1 MKAFETPFRGQGVG
15 SRGQKI
21 RRLRDIMEKRLI
33 IAIDGYSSC
42 GKSTFARLI
51 AKELNYIFIDSG
63 AMYRAV
69 TLFCMRGKYINNAG
83 LNTPAILSELNN
95 IHIDFVFNPDINEYE
110 TFLNSENVEKE
121 IRNMAVTAHVSRIS
135 QIPEVRARMVELQR
149 QIGVSKGIVMDGRD
163 IGTVVFPDADIKIFM
178 TASVDIRA
186 KRRLDELKERGIAI
200 EFEEVKRTII
210 ARDIADENRDISPLR
225 RANDALLLDN
235 SRMTVGEQMIWVN
248 KIIEEKINGS

>member
-1 MKAFETPFRGQGVG
+1 
-15 SRGQKI
+15 
-21 RRLRDIMEKRLI
+21 MEKKLI

-69 TLFCMRGKYINNAG
+69 TLFCMRRNYISITW
-83 LNTPAILSELNN
+83 LNIPGILSELKD
-95 IHIDFVFNPDINEYE
+95 IHIDFVFNPAINEYE

-121 IRNMAVTAHVSRIS
+121 IRSMEVTGHVSRIS
-135 QIPEVRARMVELQR
+135 QIPELRARMVELQR
-149 QIGVSKGIVMDGRD
+149 HIGVSKGIVMDGRD

-186 KRRLDELKERGIAI
+186 KRRHNELKNKGVII
-200 EFEEVKRTII
+200 DFEEIKRTII

-225 RANDALLLDN
+225 RADDAIILDN
-235 SRMTVGEQMIWVN
+235 SRMTVEEQLLWI
-248 KIIEEKINGS
+248 KEIIEKKRNGS

>member
-1 MKAFETPFRGQGVG
+1 MGGWGVI
-15 SRGQKI
+15 K
-21 RRLRDIMEKRLI
+21 MEKRLI

-69 TLFCMRGKYINNAG
+69 TLYCMRRSFISNVG
-83 LNTPAILSELNN
+83 LNTPGILSELKD

-135 QIPEVRARMVELQR
+135 QIPEVRARLVELQR
-149 QIGVSKGIVMDGRD
+149 QIGITKGIVMDGRD

-186 KRRLDELKERGIAI
+186 KRRYDELKGKGIVI
-200 EFEEVKRTII
+200 DFEEIKRTII

-225 RANDALLLDN
+225 RAEDAVILDN
-235 SRMTVGEQMIWVN
+235 SRMTVEEQMSWVK
-248 KIIEEKINGS
+248 KIIEKKRDGC

>member
-1 MKAFETPFRGQGVG
+1 MN
-15 SRGQKI
+15 
-21 RRLRDIMEKRLI
+21 KRLI

-69 TLFCMRGKYINNAG
+69 TLYCMRRKFISMTYVNNES
-83 LNTPAILSELNN
+83 ILSELKD

-121 IRNMAVTAHVSRIS
+121 IRNMDVTSYVSRIS
-135 QIPEVRARMVELQR
+135 QIPEVRHRMVELQR
-149 QIGVSKGIVMDGRD
+149 QIGISKGIVMDGRD

-186 KRRLDELKERGIAI
+186 RRRHNELKTKGVNIDFDEI
-200 EFEEVKRTII
+200 KRTII

-225 RANDALLLDN
+225 RADDAIILDN
-235 SRMTVGEQMIWVN
+235 SRMT
-248 KIIEEKINGS
+248 IEEEMVWIKDIIDKVRNGSRDR

>member
-1 MKAFETPFRGQGVG
+1 MN
-15 SRGQKI
+15 
-21 RRLRDIMEKRLI
+21 KRLI

-69 TLFCMRGKYINNAG
+69 TLYCMRAGYINNSG
-83 LNTPAILSELNN
+83 VNTNAIISDLGD
-95 IHIDFVFNPDINEYE
+95 IQIDFVYNPDINEYE

-121 IRNMAVTAHVSRIS
+121 IRNMEVTSYVSRIS
-135 QIPEVRARMVELQR
+135 QISEVRTRMVELQR
-149 QIGVSKGIVMDGRD
+149 QIGSAKGIVMDGRD

-186 KRRLDELKERGIAI
+186 KRRHTELIGRGINI
-200 EFEEVKRTII
+200 DFEEIKRTII

-225 RANDALLLDN
+225 RADDAIILDN
-235 SRMTVGEQMIWVN
+235 SRMSVAEQMVWIRD
-248 KIIEEKINGS
+248 IIEKKRNGS